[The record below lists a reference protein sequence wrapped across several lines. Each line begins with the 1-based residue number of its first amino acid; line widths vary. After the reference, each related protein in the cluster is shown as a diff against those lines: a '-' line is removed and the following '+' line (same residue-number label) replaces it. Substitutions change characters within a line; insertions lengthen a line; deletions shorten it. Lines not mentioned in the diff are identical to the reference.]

1 MTLVYPQV
9 VTGADLLRGINKLDY
24 LAPLLKRRG
33 AKAVAIVNS
42 KLYGIRSFY
51 KVMKKYGIR
60 PVIGLSIFLE
70 IGEGEVVLLYVYAK
84 DDEGYRNLLK
94 MSSAVSVR
102 DSETLP
108 LQWLKAYSKGCIIV
122 CPLTDVSWGTA
133 LSRNEEVF
141 QQS

>member
-33 AKAVAIVNS
+33 AKSVAIVNS

-70 IGEGEVVLLYVYAK
+70 IGEREVVLLYVYAK

-108 LQWLKAYSKGCIIV
+108 LQWLKAYSQRLYHRLPIDGCFLGSVYARRGSIS
-122 CPLTDVSWGTA
+122 TES
-133 LSRNEEVF
+133 
-141 QQS
+141 

>member
-33 AKAVAIVNS
+33 ATAVAIVNS

-60 PVIGLSIFLE
+60 PVIGLSILC
-70 IGEGEVVLLYVYAK
+70 
-84 DDEGYRNLLK
+84 RNWRRG
-94 MSSAVSVR
+94 S
-102 DSETLP
+102 
-108 LQWLKAYSKGCIIV
+108 
-122 CPLTDVSWGTA
+122 CPSLC
-133 LSRNEEVF
+133 LCKR
-141 QQS
+141 